1 MCGACGNFEH
11 VNAGFVVSPV
21 VIFHV
26 LKPVFTTDQIVAH
39 IQTQWQGS
47 HDGQYFKWMGNSVS
61 YSLPAT
67 APDDRNNEASGFQ
80 AMTQNQLNFAREAF
94 EQWDDLIAIN
104 LNESGAVNAQITMA
118 NSSTT
123 NNNGTYASSLRAN
136 GEITNSDIWLSTTW
150 ATNNNIQYSNYG
162 FQTYLHEIGHALG
175 LSHAGSYNAGQSTPI
190 NYANSAEF
198 AQDNRKN
205 TIMSYFGGYD
215 KPNNVWTQD
224 GTDGAWAYSS
234 TPMLYDIA
242 AIQAKY
248 GADMTTRTGDTV
260 YGYNSTANRGAF
272 DFNLNP
278 YPIFTIWDAGGNDTL
293 DCWLSSADQRISL
306 LPGTYSDIKGMKEN
320 VAIAFG
326 ATIENAIGG
335 FGNDV
340 IDGNGAVNRLEGRA
354 GNDVLNG
361 HAREDVMIGGL
372 GNDTYHVDDNTGSLV
387 VAGFGISIGDI
398 IYRFGDRVIENA
410 NEGTDT
416 VVTTVDY
423 TLASNVENLELA
435 AGAGHINGYGNS
447 LANSIFG
454 NEGWN
459 TIGGGDGND
468 LLDGR
473 GGADTA
479 SGGRGDDTY
488 LIDTKAVF
496 IPGTPYGIYL
506 PGDQVIEKAN
516 EGIDIVFSP
525 FSYTLTEHV
534 EQLKLMGS
542 SDLNGYGNAGDNR
555 LVGNSGVNRLEAYAG
570 NDVLDGLG
578 GADVM
583 VGGIGDDRYRVDNAG
598 NSVVEN
604 AGEGTDT
611 VEANF
616 SFALSNN
623 VENLVL
629 DEVSLTGGSAPP
641 ATTTLT
647 GNALANLIVGN
658 SQANIVNGKDGA
670 DTMQGQAGN
679 DAYYVDNAADR
690 VVESAGQGTDVVNA
704 FTSYTLG
711 AGVSV
716 ETLRTVSV
724 TATTAINLIGNE
736 LGNHII
742 GNAGNNAINGRGGVD
757 KMQGLAGNDA
767 YFVDKAGDIV
777 IESAGTDS
785 VSASVSYSLAAGVSV
800 ETLRTT
806 DAAATTA
813 INLTGNNLANTV
825 VGNAGVNVLNGG
837 AGTDKMTGGAGNDY
851 FAFNTVL
858 NATTNVDTI
867 TDFAVV
873 NDTIRLDNAVFTS
886 LAAGRISA
894 DAFHIGTAAADAED
908 RLIYNQANG
917 ALSYDANGTGA
928 GGLVQ
933 FAKLAAGLS
942 LTTADFVVV

>member
-1 MCGACGNFEH
+1 MHHLLAPT
-11 VNAGFVVSPV
+11 ARSP
-21 VIFHV
+21 I
-26 LKPVFTTDQIVAH
+26 
-39 IQTQWQGS
+39 
-47 HDGQYFKWMGNSVS
+47 
-61 YSLPAT
+61 
-67 APDDRNNEASGFQ
+67 
-80 AMTQNQLNFAREAF
+80 
-94 EQWDDLIAIN
+94 
-104 LNESGAVNAQITMA
+104 
-118 NSSTT
+118 
-123 NNNGTYASSLRAN
+123 
-136 GEITNSDIWLSTTW
+136 SDIWLSTTW

-215 KPNNVWTQD
+215 KANNVWTHD
-224 GTDGAWAYSS
+224 GTDSAWAYSS

-293 DCWLSSADQRISL
+293 DCWLSSANQRISL
-306 LPGTYSDIKGMKEN
+306 LPGTYSDIKGMKDN
-320 VAIAFG
+320 IAIAFG

-354 GNDVLNG
+354 GDDVING

-387 VAGFGISIGDI
+387 VVGFGIQIADV

-416 VVTTVDY
+416 VITTVDY

-435 AGAGHINGYGNS
+435 AGAGHIKGYGNS

-506 PGDQVIEKAN
+506 PGDAVIEKAN

-534 EQLKLMGS
+534 EQLKLMGT

-555 LVGNSGVNRLEAYAG
+555 LVGNGGVNRLEAYAG
-570 NDVLDGLG
+570 NDFLDGLQG
-578 GADVM
+578 TDTM
-583 VGGIGDDRYRVDNAG
+583 VGGLGDDRYRVDNSG
-598 NSVVEN
+598 DVVIEQ
-604 AGEGTDT
+604 AGEGIDT
-611 VEANF
+611 IEISM
-616 SFALSNN
+616 SFVLPDH
-623 VENLVL
+623 VENMVFFNPIAF
-629 DEVSLTGGSAPP
+629 SPGTAS
-641 ATTTLT
+641 TMLT

-658 SQANIVNGKDGA
+658 FGNNILNGKVGA
-670 DTMQGQAGN
+670 DTLQGQAGN
-679 DAYYVDNAADR
+679 DAYYVDNVADR

-704 FTSYTLG
+704 FASYTLG

-716 ETLRTVSV
+716 ETLRT
-724 TATTAINLIGNE
+724 TNANATTAINLSGNDF
-736 LGNHII
+736 NNTII
-742 GNAGNNAINGRGGVD
+742 GNAGANAINGRGGVD

-767 YFVDKAGDIV
+767 YFVDKAGDIIV
-777 IESAGTDS
+777 ETTGTDS
-785 VSASVSYSLAAGVSV
+785 VRASLSYTLRPGVSV
-800 ETLRTT
+800 ETLLTT
-806 DAAATTA
+806 DANATTA

-873 NDTIRLDNAVFTS
+873 SDTIRLDNAVFTS

-894 DAFHIGTAAADAED
+894 DAFHIGAAAADAED
-908 RLIYNQANG
+908 RVIYNQANG